1 MNFKHQWIVQIVTIW
16 KSHRDGTK
24 LQIQLDRR
32 GHWDGDIVV
41 GSLEKGWS
49 FKNHDLGYVDMIKVM
64 RRDDNRRPCIQN
76 HKKCVAIQDGMQ
88 VLYLERADHHHH
100 RHSYPRHHY
109 VHHHHPHHHHD
120 YGLDTWQVKMELRS
134 DLLRGPI
141 WIWFE
146 TLWEE
151 SAWYVLS
158 TNLDMMMLMVVMID
172 DGDDD
177 FKVEIETSWN
187 HLLLGSL
194 LPAL

>member
-1 MNFKHQWIVQIVTIW
+1 MIEVLCKLSQYEIVTELGPNFRSSLTDVDTGTETLLLEAW
-16 KSHRDGTK
+16 KK
-24 LQIQLDRR
+24 C
-32 GHWDGDIVV
+32 GHLKIMII
-41 GSLEKGWS
+41 
-49 FKNHDLGYVDMIKVM
+49 LGYVDMIKVM
-64 RRDDNRRPCIQN
+64 MRDDNRRPCIQN

-146 TLWEE
+146 TLCEE

-158 TNLDMMMLMVVMID
+158 TNLDMMMLMV
-172 DGDDD
+172 
-177 FKVEIETSWN
+177 
-187 HLLLGSL
+187 LLLVMMLMVVML
-194 LPAL
+194 LVMMMISRN